1 MAALVR
7 FNDGQSRGDVPASHI
22 GAGAGKFRQTLLDSW
37 PVTRPIRAEI
47 SWIVATSGEKH
58 RPGNA

>member
-22 GAGAGKFRQTLLDSW
+22 GAGAGKFRQTIPW
-37 PVTRPIRAEI
+37 PVTRPMRAEI